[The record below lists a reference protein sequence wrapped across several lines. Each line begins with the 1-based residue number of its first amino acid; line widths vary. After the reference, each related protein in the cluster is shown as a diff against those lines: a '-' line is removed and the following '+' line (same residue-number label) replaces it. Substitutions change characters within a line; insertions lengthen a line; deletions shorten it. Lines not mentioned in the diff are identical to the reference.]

1 MSSTGPRESS
11 ASDDASTLA
20 DDSLAA
26 EDSDHAGNGVL
37 LQNSKEARQRRER
50 QQLVEQLLS
59 YHDPQLA
66 HFLGQWCPSGWS
78 EPGQCIPA
86 SLFLDDVYN
95 CVAPK
100 AFVFVMDQFL
110 LTGDRAFGV
119 FLLVATLVD
128 ARERLTALAS
138 SGAVQTALQELFQS
152 ALNDEQRM
160 PHLCLLAAR
169 LRHRTPRSYAS
180 SLVESLESAC
190 ASRRASEIA
199 FEMPP
204 PGSKK
209 LDVDMTQWQRRES
222 KSYAGK
228 VFWYHTPSGRTQWE
242 HPAEQFEPAPA
253 LFALPV
259 SVNEVAPQIMGERS
273 AGHSSSTS
281 IAPPT
286 APSSS
291 GSNLSARAAEYSGEL
306 KFFIVDCRRLRSSED
321 LKSGRIPAAFTLDPS
336 VFESPELIDRTMDA
350 LNAMKSRVHIVLVG
364 NGVGVPPEL
373 LKTEEM
379 KTSVRD
385 AVRHDAATMNRAALF
400 FQKKGF
406 RYISCLDG
414 GYSSWHAY
422 VRDDPLS
429 SPHELLNHV
438 EDECHYCRYDTILRT
453 GEDPMKKR
461 QKQQAMSRRKKPG
474 MPTTTNLLV
483 NGGEGDASIVS
494 TYGGAPSSAG
504 PASNG
509 RRSLTTSLSLTRA
522 SLTSMNMNT
531 VRSKL
536 SDVKMPK
543 LSGWRRGLTFASA
556 PASANNHDSSSETA
570 TADDGASDRGS
581 STTDELETTT
591 ATLAPTSEL
600 ASTEPAADPV
610 PSPKIEEPKSFV
622 GVFTIDYSDD
632 EDEGLA
638 SDDASVSVAPPTV
651 SA

>member
-1 MSSTGPRESS
+1 MLSDADHDFYLEDRVLEILLVWFLTTKSVPYASGMTRVVAVFLVLQLPLPTVYDCFYQFCATYLPHFVATTDDVSYLPFSGGGGRLTKQPSLSSTGHRENS

-20 DDSLAA
+20 DDSLIA
-26 EDSDHAGNGVL
+26 EDSDHASNG
-37 LQNSKEARQRRER
+37 LQNTKEARQRREH
-50 QQLVEQLLS
+50 QQL
-59 YHDPQLA
+59 
-66 HFLGQWCPSGWS
+66 
-78 EPGQCIPA
+78 CIPA

-100 AFVFVMDQFL
+100 AFVFAMNQFL
-110 LTGDRAFGV
+110 PTGDPAFGV
-119 FLLVATLVD
+119 FLLVATPVD
-128 ARERLTALAS
+128 AREHLTALTL

-152 ALNDEQRM
+152 ALNDAQRM
-160 PHLCLLAAR
+160 PHLCLLTAR
-169 LRHRTPRSYAS
+169 LRHRTPRSYGS

-242 HPAEQFEPAPA
+242 HPAEQFEPAPP

-291 GSNLSARAAEYSGEL
+291 GSNLSVRAAEYSGEL

-350 LNAMKSRVHIVLVG
+350 LNAMKVLVG

-474 MPTTTNLLV
+474 MPTTTILLV
-483 NGGEGDASIVS
+483 NGGEGNASIVS
-494 TYGGAPSSAG
+494 TYGGEPSSTG

-522 SLTSMNMNT
+522 
-531 VRSKL
+531 
-536 SDVKMPK
+536 
-543 LSGWRRGLTFASA
+543 
-556 PASANNHDSSSETA
+556 
-570 TADDGASDRGS
+570 
-581 STTDELETTT
+581 
-591 ATLAPTSEL
+591 
-600 ASTEPAADPV
+600 
-610 PSPKIEEPKSFV
+610 
-622 GVFTIDYSDD
+622 
-632 EDEGLA
+632 
-638 SDDASVSVAPPTV
+638 
-651 SA
+651 